1 MSWKAGLGWMQF
13 WNFFLNQPLGEG
25 PIILM
30 MIQKTQ
36 VAGSG
41 NKGIVTSVFNCQL
54 TTGLL
59 FINMVGS
66 RISTT
71 WLWTPFRADNSFE
84 RIWNN
89 PTAYSNIYFS
99 LYTGWSRCWVEA
111 FQLYPR
117 FFTGLCV
124 ILVYSYKWKL
134 ILNISLL
141 GSCCNRLSLFAS
153 HSPPAC
159 KVESAH
165 RAKNWK
171 NKGRETLRGW
181 RVCSTSWEVA
191 MIWRRKRWWRIW
203 LKNGT
208 MSLKQG
214 DETSWKR
221 GEKLRFFLVD
231 SQKSCG
237 QKIGGSSRGEPHGKY
252 CGRKKCS
259 NKEGF

>member
-1 MSWKAGLGWMQF
+1 MVVNGELLSELTIRLKESEIIQQHILIFTFLCIQVGLAAGWRLSSCILASLQVFAWS
-13 WNFFLNQPLGEG
+13 LN
-25 PIILM
+25 
-30 MIQKTQ
+30 
-36 VAGSG
+36 
-41 NKGIVTSVFNCQL
+41 
-54 TTGLL
+54 
-59 FINMVGS
+59 
-66 RISTT
+66 
-71 WLWTPFRADNSFE
+71 
-84 RIWNN
+84 
-89 PTAYSNIYFS
+89 
-99 LYTGWSRCWVEA
+99 
-111 FQLYPR
+111 
-117 FFTGLCV
+117 
-124 ILVYSYKWKL
+124 SYKWKL

-153 HSPPAC
+153 HSTPAC
-159 KVESAH
+159 KVESAN

-171 NKGRETLRGW
+171 TKGRETLRGW

-221 GEKLRFFLVD
+221 GKKLRFFLVD

-237 QKIGGSSRGEPHGKY
+237 QKTGGSSRGEPHGKD